1 MKTLTL
7 YQLNSLVRELVES
20 SFTDSYWVTAE
31 LSEVRVAGRGHCY
44 LELVEQGERGAA
56 PKAKARAVI
65 YANLFPMLKLTF

>member
-7 YQLNSLVRELVES
+7 YQLNSLVRELVEN

-56 PKAKARAVI
+56 QAD
-65 YANLFPMLKLTF
+65 L